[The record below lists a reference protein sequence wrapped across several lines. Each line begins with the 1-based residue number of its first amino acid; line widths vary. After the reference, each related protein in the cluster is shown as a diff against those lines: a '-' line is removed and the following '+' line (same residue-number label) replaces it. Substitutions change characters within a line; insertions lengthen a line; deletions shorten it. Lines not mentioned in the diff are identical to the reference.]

1 MTFAG
6 LTKRDGSFIVSR
18 TPIENFTLE
27 DLKGKYIIGGR
38 KGGMPEMTLEYTLKE
53 NGIDPKKDLT
63 IDTSIAFAAMSGAF
77 IGGTGDF
84 VSLFEPN
91 VKIRKLLLN

>member
-18 TPIENFTLE
+18 TPIENFTLN

-38 KGGMPEMTLEYTLKE
+38 KGHRM
-53 NGIDPKKDLT
+53 
-63 IDTSIAFAAMSGAF
+63 
-77 IGGTGDF
+77 
-84 VSLFEPN
+84 
-91 VKIRKLLLN
+91 VKL

>member
-18 TPIENFTLE
+18 KPIDNFTL
-27 DLKGKYIIGGR
+27 DNLKGKYIIGGR

-53 NGIDPKKDLT
+53 HGIDPKNDLT
-63 IDTSIAFAAMSGAF
+63 IDTSIAFSAM
-77 IGGTGDF
+77 
-84 VSLFEPN
+84 
-91 VKIRKLLLN
+91 